1 MRGKWASYDL
11 PVSSERHPVLI
22 VGAGLAGLACAR
34 ALERAAVP
42 CLLLEASDAVGGR
55 VRSDVL
61 DGFTLDRGF
70 QVHNT
75 AYREAQAV
83 LDHAALDLRPFEPG
97 ALTFAA
103 GDGLQPAIDPF
114 RRPAALPRLL
124 RSKAATTGDALRVW
138 RLRREVLSKS
148 PEQLLTTGP
157 DIAAIDFLHARGFG
171 STVIETFFRPF
182 FGGVFLDRSLGTSA
196 RLFRWLF
203 RCFAEGQACVPAG
216 GIEQIP
222 RQLAAGLR
230 CEVRLN
236 TPVASVAATGVTLA
250 GGGTIE
256 GSAVVVA
263 CDPPTAAR
271 LLDLPSPPTRTTAT
285 AYFDADRPLSPANL
299 LLLAGDRHDP
309 ADGVNTAADLSAAA
323 PSYAPPGRTLLSVS
337 MIGDELPD
345 DEAALTTM
353 ATAGLRRLFGV
364 SPRHLRTYRVDHA
377 LPWQPP
383 PFALPHAA
391 ARADGVVVCGD
402 WQDTASINGA
412 LRSGRLAAEA
422 VIAGR

>member
-1 MRGKWASYDL
+1 M
-11 PVSSERHPVLI
+11 SSEGNAVLI

-42 CLLLEASDAVGGR
+42 CLVLEAADAVGGR
-55 VRSDVL
+55 VRSDRV

-75 AYREAQAV
+75 AYREAAAV

-103 GDGLQPAIDPF
+103 GAGLQPAIDPF
-114 RRPAALPRLL
+114 RRPRALPRLL
-124 RSKAATTGDALRVW
+124 RSRAATAGDALRVW
-138 RLRREVLSKS
+138 KLRREVLSTP
-148 PEQLLTTGP
+148 PERLLTVGP
-157 DIAAIDFLHARGFG
+157 DIAAIDFLHARGF
-171 STVIETFFRPF
+171 SSIVIETFFRPF

-203 RCFAEGQACVPAG
+203 RCFADGQACVPAG
-216 GIEQIP
+216 GMEQIP
-222 RQLAAGLR
+222 RRIAAGLR
-230 CEVRLN
+230 AEVRLN
-236 TPVASVAATGVTLA
+236 TIVESVAATGVALA
-250 GGGTIE
+250 GGETLD

-263 CDPPTAAR
+263 CDPPTAAK
-271 LLDLPSPPTRTTAT
+271 LLGVPPPPTRHTAT
-285 AYFDADRPLSPANL
+285 AYFDADGPLSPGNL

-309 ADGVNTAADLSAAA
+309 ADGVNTVADLSAAA
-323 PSYAPPGRTLLSVS
+323 PTYAPPGHTLLGVS
-337 MIGDELPD
+337 MIGDELPG
-345 DEAALTTM
+345 DEATLTGM
-353 ATAGLRRLFGV
+353 AKTGLRRLFGL
-364 SPRHLRTYRVDHA
+364 SPRHLRTYRIDHA

-383 PFALPHAA
+383 PFSLPAAA
-391 ARADGVVVCGD
+391 ARADGLFVCGD